1 MSSYINAHASLCL
14 WLEAF
19 PNRLQ
24 DYHQLIK
31 GKEEAGVSKFF
42 KITIIKSSP
51 QSKVGLDG

>member
-1 MSSYINAHASLCL
+1 MSSYINAHASFCL

-31 GKEEAGVSKFF
+31 GKEEAGVSNFLKM
-42 KITIIKSSP
+42 TIIKSS
-51 QSKVGLDG
+51 SESRVGLDG

>member
-1 MSSYINAHASLCL
+1 MSSYISAHASLCL

-24 DYHQLIK
+24 NYQLIK
-31 GKEEAGVSKFF
+31 GKKEAGVSKFF

-51 QSKVGLDG
+51 QSRVGLDG